1 MTAVAPQ
8 PSQMSEALQRF
19 LQQEDEDAVSTDNGG
34 VVTGELDSSTLD
46 ITSTSVSLEGERTT
60 NVHIVPPELE
70 SRSELQS
77 INASWG
83 LVAAL

>member
-19 LQQEDEDAVSTDNGG
+19 LQQEDDDVASPDNGG

-46 ITSTSVSLEGERTT
+46 ITSTSVSLEGE
-60 NVHIVPPELE
+60 
-70 SRSELQS
+70 
-77 INASWG
+77 
-83 LVAAL
+83 